1 MTQMPNY
8 DQMIQNIAAPVAET
22 PKRPAA
28 PMVREGQVNV
38 GQLNINT
45 KGTMMMYEVINDIG
59 QSGIQLFNTMT
70 DIAFKEKKF
79 EFEKFMDDK
88 KNKVETRML
97 QFDQGLAVPLINDLY
112 GSYVGYNVRNSWINQ
127 FRRNGQ

>member
-45 KGTMMMYEVINDIG
+45 QGTMMMYEVINDIG

-70 DIAFKEKKF
+70 DLAFKEKKF

-88 KNKVETRML
+88 KNDVKTRML
-97 QFDQGLAVPLINDLY
+97 QFDKGLAVPLINDLY
-112 GSYVGYNVRNSWINQ
+112 GSYVGYDVRNSWINQ
-127 FRRNGQ
+127 FRRNDQ

>member
-22 PKRPAA
+22 PNRPAA

-45 KGTMMMYEVINDIG
+45 QGTMMMYEVINDIG

-79 EFEKFMDDK
+79 EFEKFMDEKKDK
-88 KNKVETRML
+88 VKNKML
-97 QFDQGLAVPLINDLY
+97 QFDQGLALPLVNDLY
-112 GSYVGYNVRNSWINQ
+112 GSYVGYGLRNSFIDR
-127 FRRNGQ
+127 FRRNDQ

>member
-28 PMVREGQVNV
+28 PMIREGQVNV

-45 KGTMMMYEVINDIG
+45 QGTMMMYEVINDIG

-70 DIAFKEKKF
+70 DLAFKEKKF

-88 KNKVETRML
+88 KNDVKTRML
-97 QFDQGLAVPLINDLY
+97 QFDKGLAVPLINDLY
-112 GSYVGYNVRNSWINQ
+112 GSYVGYDVRNSWINQ
-127 FRRNGQ
+127 FRRNDQ

>member
-8 DQMIQNIAAPVAET
+8 DQMIQNIAAPVTET

-45 KGTMMMYEVINDIG
+45 QGTVINDIG

-70 DIAFKEKKF
+70 DLAFKEKKF

-88 KNKVETRML
+88 KNDVKTRML
-97 QFDQGLAVPLINDLY
+97 QFDKGLAVPLINDLY
-112 GSYVGYNVRNSWINQ
+112 GSYVGYDVRNSWINQ
-127 FRRNGQ
+127 FRRNNQ

>member
-45 KGTMMMYEVINDIG
+45 QGTMMMYEVINDIG

-79 EFEKFMDDK
+79 DFEKFMEERK
-88 KNKVETRML
+88 EKLENRML
-97 QFDQGLAVPLINDLY
+97 QFSQGFGLPLPNDLY
-112 GSYVGYNVRNSWINQ
+112 GNYVGYDVRNSFRNR
-127 FRRNGQ
+127 FRRNNQ

>member
-8 DQMIQNIAAPVAET
+8 DQMIQNIAAPVTET

-45 KGTMMMYEVINDIG
+45 QGTMMMYEVINDIG

-70 DIAFKEKKF
+70 DLAFKEKKF

-88 KNKVETRML
+88 KNDVKTRML
-97 QFDQGLAVPLINDLY
+97 QFDKGLAVPLINDLY
-112 GSYVGYNVRNSWINQ
+112 GSYVGYDVRNSWINQ
-127 FRRNGQ
+127 FRRNDQ

>member
-45 KGTMMMYEVINDIG
+45 QGTMMMYEVINDIG

>member
-127 FRRNGQ
+127 FRRNDQ

>member
-1 MTQMPNY
+1 MPNY
-8 DQMIQNIAAPVAET
+8 DQMIQNIAAPVTET

-45 KGTMMMYEVINDIG
+45 QGTMMMYEVINDIG

-70 DIAFKEKKF
+70 DLAFKEKKF

-88 KNKVETRML
+88 KNDVKTRML
-97 QFDQGLAVPLINDLY
+97 QFDKGLAVPLINDLY
-112 GSYVGYNVRNSWINQ
+112 GSYVGYDVRNSWINQ
-127 FRRNGQ
+127 FRRNDQ